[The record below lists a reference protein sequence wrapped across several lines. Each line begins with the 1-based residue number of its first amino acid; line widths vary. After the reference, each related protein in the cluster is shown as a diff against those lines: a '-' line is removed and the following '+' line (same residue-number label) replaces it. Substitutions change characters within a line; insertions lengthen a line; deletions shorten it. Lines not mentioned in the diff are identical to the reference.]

1 MGTPLLE
8 PVNIGFAELHMST
21 LVPMLIAIGG
31 GLLILVLDLM
41 KDKLDKSLYVMFTI
55 LILLVDLGS
64 VLGLEYQNGFFDVL
78 LIDGLSILAQVAIL
92 VGSMLFIPLALTSK
106 RFHEYT
112 YPEFFALFLFM
123 IAGFQFMV
131 SSDNLILIFIGL
143 ETSSLSL
150 YTLIA
155 LHNRANSFEA
165 SVKYFTMGA
174 LSAGFFAMGSAILY
188 GLSGSLELNQISVAL
203 QSRMDEARVI
213 LLILGGASMLLVAF
227 AFKLSLFPFHTWAP
241 DVYEGASSPLAG
253 FMSVVPKLA
262 AFVVSMRIFEMFIV
276 LNIDGV
282 KEIIIALSVITM
294 TIANIM
300 ALVQEDVK
308 RMLAY
313 SSISHA
319 GFVMAAIALATLKSN
334 SAIFLYYGL
343 FMFTNLGA
351 FAMLWVSRHKD
362 KIHHARF
369 DHPYEKFAGMIKI
382 MPVGAV
388 IMALFMLSLAGVP
401 PFSVFWGKIYIM
413 SASVDSGYLWLAIV
427 MGINSAI
434 SAYYYLKLI
443 VYMFLKEP
451 TGMVTEEITY
461 YNVSK
466 PLLVVLG
473 LAVFVTVGSMFYVDP
488 LLETI
493 TEMIKQSGIG
503 FN

>member
-1 MGTPLLE
+1 MLE
-8 PVNIGFAELHMST
+8 PVNIGFAELHMAT
-21 LVPMLIAIGG
+21 LMPMLIAIGG
-31 GLLILVLDLM
+31 GLLILTMDLL
-41 KDKLDKSLYVMFTI
+41 KENLDKSLYVMMTI

-64 VLGLEYQNGFFDVL
+64 VLGLEYQKGFFDVL
-78 LIDGLSILAQVAIL
+78 LIDGVAIL
-92 VGSMLFIPLALTSK
+92 SQVIILVASMLFIPLALTSK
-106 RFHEYT
+106 RFHEYS
-112 YPEFFALFLFM
+112 YPEFFALFMFM

-143 ETSSLSL
+143 ETASLAL

-165 SVKYFTMGA
+165 AVKYFTMGA
-174 LSAGFFAMGSAILY
+174 MAAGFFSMGSAVLY
-188 GLSGSLELNQISVAL
+188 GISGSLELNQIAVAL
-203 QSRMDEARVI
+203 QSRMDEAG
-213 LLILGGASMLLVAF
+213 LMFLILGGAGLLLVAF

-253 FMSVVPKLA
+253 YMSVVPKLA
-262 AFVVSMRIFEMFIV
+262 AFVVSMRIFEMFIE
-276 LNIDGV
+276 LHIDWV
-282 KEIIIALSVITM
+282 QTAILALAVITM

-319 GFVMAAIALATLKSN
+319 GFVMAAVALATVKAN
-334 SAIFLYYGL
+334 SGIFLYYGL

-362 KIHHARF
+362 RVHHSRF
-369 DHPYEKFAGMIKI
+369 DHPYEKFSGMIKI
-382 MPVGAV
+382 MPMGAV
-388 IMALFMLSLAGVP
+388 VMALFMLSLAGVP
-401 PFSVFWGKIYIM
+401 PFSVFWGKIYLM
-413 SASVDSGYLWLAIV
+413 SAAVDAGYFWLAIV
-427 MGINSAI
+427 MGLNSAI
-434 SAYYYLKLI
+434 AAYYYLKLI

-451 TGMVTEEITY
+451 TELVNQETTY

-466 PLLVVLG
+466 PLLTILG
-473 LAVFVTVGSMFYVDP
+473 FAVFVTVGSMFYVDP
-488 LLETI
+488 LLEHI
-493 TEMIKQSGIG
+493 TEMIKVSGIG